1 MNTFINFDEK
11 YLYMA
16 KKDKHFGFQYGFP
29 LFTSQQSKSVSIKQ
43 DKIRISDIWSFWDY
57 IIKVYGKRTNKAQG
71 QFISSLLEQ
80 AKYFYVSAE
89 SAPLK
94 SKPLLYYYSFLNLA
108 KIVINLETQLG
119 NTVEYNHGLK
129 VDITDTTNFLNAQI
143 EIQQLGSTSNKTG
156 KTTLSVAKVFFDYL
170 GDQIAYTPRTPYP
183 LNIHKLFESC
193 IGIHR
198 TFCETYNKKE
208 HFFRLDR
215 ISPQVKEPY
224 VIKNGH
230 DFIYDAIID
239 SCDDSTMQNL
249 TSKGYNIHK
258 DNKQYV
264 LHEKISLGRR
274 YNVTRSDWYRLS
286 NSLLTKGLW
295 TYTDGNEYRIYIS
308 SNALPMTEASIIYCI
323 MFFFGSITRYHPYL
337 FERILSDKE
346 LWLVSEFLNTQPTQ
360 FLFYITSKVIG
371 NYIYKS
377 RHTRL

>member
-1 MNTFINFDEK
+1 
-11 YLYMA
+11 
-16 KKDKHFGFQYGFP
+16 
-29 LFTSQQSKSVSIKQ
+29 
-43 DKIRISDIWSFWDY
+43 
-57 IIKVYGKRTNKAQG
+57 
-71 QFISSLLEQ
+71 
-80 AKYFYVSAE
+80 
-89 SAPLK
+89 
-94 SKPLLYYYSFLNLA
+94 
-108 KIVINLETQLG
+108 
-119 NTVEYNHGLK
+119 
-129 VDITDTTNFLNAQI
+129 
-143 EIQQLGSTSNKTG
+143 
-156 KTTLSVAKVFFDYL
+156 
-170 GDQIAYTPRTPYP
+170 
-183 LNIHKLFESC
+183 
-193 IGIHR
+193 
-198 TFCETYNKKE
+198 
-208 HFFRLDR
+208 
-215 ISPQVKEPY
+215 
-224 VIKNGH
+224 
-230 DFIYDAIID
+230 
-239 SCDDSTMQNL
+239 MQNL

-360 FLFYITSKVIG
+360 FLFYITSKVTG